1 VNSLLPLTGDFFLRV
16 HYISQMSNYTNYASF
31 NALTVTGRVS
41 DLKILKGQYGESLV
55 VTMIT
60 TLETDGEEA
69 NVVFTNK
76 NGLMTM
82 FKNGKLDTGRTLTV
96 TGHISKI
103 EQVYTDKG
111 GAVRMLKRP
120 RVSLKQAQVLDGGL
134 GPAPKKEVAPST
146 AGQLVEMNQPKVD
159 ETPELTPEEAY
170 ATEY

>member
-1 VNSLLPLTGDFFLRV
+1 
-16 HYISQMSNYTNYASF
+16 MSNYTNYANF

-60 TLETDGEEA
+60 TLETDGAES
-69 NVVFTNK
+69 NVIFTNK

-82 FKNGKLDTGRTLTV
+82 FKNGNLEVGRQLTV
-96 TGHISKI
+96 TGHIKSM

-120 RVSLKQAQVLDGGL
+120 RVKLAQAQILNGGL
-134 GPAPKKEVAPST
+134 GPAPKKEATPST
-146 AGQLVEMNQPKVD
+146 AGQLVEMNQPTVD
-159 ETPELTPEEAY
+159 KTPDITPEEAY
-170 ATEY
+170 AADY

>member
-1 VNSLLPLTGDFFLRV
+1 
-16 HYISQMSNYTNYASF
+16 MSNYTNYANF

-60 TLETDGEEA
+60 TLETDKESA

-82 FKNGKLDTGRTLTV
+82 FKNGNLEVGRTLTV

-103 EQVYTDKG
+103 EQVYTDKDG
-111 GAVRMLKRP
+111 KVRVLKRS

-134 GPAPKKEVAPST
+134 GPAPKKEVTPST
-146 AGQLVEMNQPKVD
+146 AGQLVEMNQPPVD
-159 ETPELTPEEAY
+159 ETPGITPEDAY
-170 ATEY
+170 ASEY

>member
-1 VNSLLPLTGDFFLRV
+1 
-16 HYISQMSNYTNYASF
+16 MSNYTNYANF

-60 TLETDGEEA
+60 TLETDKDSA

-82 FKNGKLDTGRTLTV
+82 FKNGNLEVGRTLTV

-103 EQVYTDKG
+103 EQVYTDKDG
-111 GAVRMLKRP
+111 KVRTLKRS
-120 RVSLKQAQVLDGGL
+120 RVTLKQAQILDGGL
-134 GPAPKKEVAPST
+134 GPAPKKEATPST
-146 AGQLVEMNQPKVD
+146 AGQLVEMNQPTVD
-159 ETPELTPEEAY
+159 KTPDITPEEAY
-170 ATEY
+170 ASDY

>member
-1 VNSLLPLTGDFFLRV
+1 
-16 HYISQMSNYTNYASF
+16 MSDYTNYANF
-31 NALTVTGRVS
+31 NALTVTGRVM
-41 DLKILKGQYGESLV
+41 DLKVLSGQYGESLV

-60 TLETDGEEA
+60 TLETDGEET

-82 FKNGKLDTGRTLTV
+82 YKNGKLDTGRQLTV

-120 RVSLKQAQVLDGGL
+120 RLSLKQAVVLDGGL
-134 GPAPKKEVAPST
+134 GPAPKKDKAPST
-146 AGQLVEMNQPKVD
+146 AGQLVELNKREPQVD
-159 ETPELTPEEAY
+159 ETPGLTPEDAY

>member
-1 VNSLLPLTGDFFLRV
+1 
-16 HYISQMSNYTNYASF
+16 MSNYTNYANF
-31 NALTVTGRVS
+31 NALTVTGRVM
-41 DLKILKGQYGESLV
+41 DLKVLKGQYGESLV

-60 TLETDGEEA
+60 TLETDGEET

-82 FKNGKLDTGRTLTV
+82 FKNGNLEVGRQLTV
-96 TGHISKI
+96 IGHISKI

-134 GPAPKKEVAPST
+134 GPAPKKEATPST
-146 AGQLVEMNQPKVD
+146 TGQLVQLNQPTVD
-159 ETPELTPEEAY
+159 ATPDITPEEAY
-170 ATEY
+170 AADY

>member
-1 VNSLLPLTGDFFLRV
+1 MSFAYSKL
-16 HYISQMSNYTNYASF
+16 MSNYTNYANF

-60 TLETDGEEA
+60 TLETDGEES

-82 FKNGKLDTGRTLTV
+82 FKNGNLEVGRTLTV
-96 TGHISKI
+96 TGHIKSI
-103 EQVYTDKG
+103 QQVYTDEK

-120 RVSLKQAQVLDGGL
+120 RLNLKQVQVLDGGL
-134 GPAPKKEVAPST
+134 GPASKKEATPST

-159 ETPELTPEEAY
+159 ETPDITPEEAY
-170 ATEY
+170 AADY

>member
-1 VNSLLPLTGDFFLRV
+1 
-16 HYISQMSNYTNYASF
+16 MSNYTNYANF

-60 TLETDGEEA
+60 TLETDGAET
-69 NVVFTNK
+69 NVLFTNK

-82 FKNGKLDTGRTLTV
+82 FKNGNLEVGRQLTV
-96 TGHISKI
+96 TGHIKSI

-134 GPAPKKEVAPST
+134 GPAPKKEATPST

-159 ETPELTPEEAY
+159 ATPDITPEEEFAAPGDY
-170 ATEY
+170 